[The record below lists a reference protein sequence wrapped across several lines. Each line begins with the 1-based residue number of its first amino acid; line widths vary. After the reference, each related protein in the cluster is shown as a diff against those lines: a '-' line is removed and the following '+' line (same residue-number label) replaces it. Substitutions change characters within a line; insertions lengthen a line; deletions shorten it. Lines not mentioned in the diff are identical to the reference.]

1 VQVADFVEE
10 VDLVLAREQRSA
22 DTVHGRVAP
31 TLLKENV
38 ILASTK
44 LPVPLPH
51 LIVEPALFVQKLY
64 KLRVGLTSPEIE
76 VTDLKVTPD

>member
-10 VDLVLAREQRSA
+10 VDLFLAREQCSA

-44 LPVPLPH
+44 VPVPLPH
-51 LIVEPALFVQKLY
+51 LIVESTLLVQKLY
-64 KLRVGLTSPEIE
+64 KLRVGLASPEIE